1 MKHNNVACVKHWLK
15 FLFFGINF
23 CVSVNI
29 IVTCVISEEILCYKD
44 EVWST
49 LIVNLNT
56 HEKALVSLA
65 LTEKQILDDLFHLQF
80 TTILNII
87 RLKK

>member
-1 MKHNNVACVKHWLK
+1 M
-15 FLFFGINF
+15 FFGRNF

-56 HEKALVSLA
+56 LEKSLVSLG
-65 LTEKQILDDLFHLQF
+65 LTEKQIVDDLRRLKF
-80 TTILNII
+80 TVILNII
-87 RLKK
+87 RLNK